1 MSRGL
6 AWFTGFIVLIIV
18 AVGALLVF
26 VRSADGPMEII
37 SGGPFKSG
45 ELVTNVSDWSFL
57 EDKMTVELQTM
68 LPPRSRTMW
77 LAVHE
82 NRPIVLSSFMNTA
95 IGKMWKQWP
104 RRVEEDSRAII
115 RSDGKLYHFT
125 LVRLDV
131 DEDTAAI
138 MEKFNEKYGT
148 PYTVDEIS
156 EGNSWLFELQ
166 PRD

>member
-6 AWFTGFIVLIIV
+6 AWFIGFILLIFVSI
-18 AVGALLVF
+18 GTLLVL
-26 VRSADGPMEII
+26 VRSADGPMEIL
-37 SGGPFKSG
+37 SGGPFKTG

-77 LAVHE
+77 LVVHE

-95 IGKMWKQWP
+95 TGKMWKQRP
-104 RRVEEDSRAII
+104 RRVEEDNRAII
-115 RSDGKLYHFT
+115 RNDGKLYHFT
-125 LVRLDV
+125 LERLEV
-131 DEDTAAI
+131 DDDTAAI
-138 MEKFNEKYGT
+138 MEKFNQKYAT
-148 PYTVDEIS
+148 SYTSADVS
-156 EGNSWLFELQ
+156 EGNSWLFELK